1 MDFKIEDQS
10 AVKKQLKVEIP
21 QEAVTRELD
30 KAFKELG
37 KNAKVKGFRPG
48 KTPRNV
54 LERLYGKDVRHDV
67 ASQLIQ
73 DSLLEVLQSSKLEP
87 VGSPVID
94 PPELKAGE
102 GYAYT
107 ATIEVRP
114 TLEAFKI
121 DGLKLKKTLYHATE
135 EEIDTQIQ
143 MLRRNLARMVPIEPE
158 RPAAE
163 GDYVLVDYEGLKDGK
178 PFTETQRTE
187 NFSMKLGDGM
197 IHKDID
203 AQIVG
208 MRPKEEKEIVVT
220 FPADHYNEKLAGLE
234 ISFHVTLNEI
244 REQQLP
250 EIDDEMAKRLGK
262 FETLAELRQKI
273 ADNLEKGYAKRR
285 EQELNEQIF
294 MALIEQQAFEVPEAM
309 VAYELDSIVNEAQ
322 QTFAYHNT
330 TMEEL
335 GLTQEGLEAKYRD
348 TAVKQVK
355 RHLILGK
362 IIEQEALELS
372 DEDLQEGYREMADS
386 FNQPVDTIQKFYAAH
401 PDRVDAFKHAL
412 LEKQAIQLIIEKS
425 SIEEVAPELEK
436 TAKKTDAE

>member
-10 AVKKQLKVEIP
+10 TVKKEIKIEIP
-21 QEAVTRELD
+21 QADVTRQLD

-37 KNAKVKGFRPG
+37 KTAKVKGFRPG
-48 KTPRNV
+48 KAPRNV

-67 ASQLIQ
+67 AAQLIQ
-73 DSLLEVLQSSKLEP
+73 ESMLEVLQSAELEP
-87 VGSPVID
+87 VGSPVVD

-102 GYAYT
+102 GYGYT

-114 TLEAFKI
+114 TLENFKI
-121 DGLKLKKTLYHATE
+121 DDLKLKKTLYHATE
-135 EEIDTQIQ
+135 EEIETQIK
-143 MLRRNLARMVPIEPE
+143 MLRQNLARMVPLETE

-163 GDYVLVDYEGLKDGK
+163 GDFVIIDYEGLKGGK
-178 PFTETQRTE
+178 PFTETQHTA

-197 IHKDID
+197 IHKDLD

-220 FPADHYNEKLAGLE
+220 FPADHHNDKLAGLE
-234 ISFHVTLNEI
+234 IAFQVTLHEI

-273 ADNLEKGYAKRR
+273 ADNLEKGYTKRS

-294 MALIEQQAFEVPEAM
+294 KALIDQQDFEVPDAM
-309 VAYELDSIVNEAQ
+309 VAYELESIINEAQ

-330 TMEEL
+330 SMEEL
-335 GLTQEGLEAKYRD
+335 GLTQEALEAKYRD
-348 TAVKQVK
+348 TAIKQVK

-362 IIEQEALELS
+362 IIAQEAMELS
-372 DEDLQEGYREMADS
+372 DEDLQQGYREMAES
-386 FNQPVDTIQKFYAAH
+386 FNQPVETIQKFYAAH
-401 PDRVDAFKHAL
+401 PDRVDVFKHAL

-425 SIEEVAPELEK
+425 SIEEVKPELEK
-436 TAKKTDAE
+436 PAEKQAAE